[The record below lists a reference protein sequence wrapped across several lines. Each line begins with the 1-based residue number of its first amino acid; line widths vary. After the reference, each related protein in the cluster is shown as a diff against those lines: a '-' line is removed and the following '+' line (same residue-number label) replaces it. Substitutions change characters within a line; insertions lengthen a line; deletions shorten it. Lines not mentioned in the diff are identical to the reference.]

1 MPTPNEIR
9 DLVDQDRFELMM
21 RCPFYGR
28 IICSVE
34 LVVVNDPQVRLAC
47 TDYSRIFISGDSY
60 SALPEEMRL
69 AVLAH
74 EVLHIALRHALRI
87 GDRDKNRFEKAAD
100 IEVHYI
106 LTENFP
112 DPYGIDGD
120 ECGEWKDL
128 SAEQIYELLPPNE
141 DKTKPKS
148 DHCSPNDT
156 SDDMQSGDDQSPDNK
171 EDKHKS
177 KSTKSKSLQK
187 KTENNSPDANA
198 NDGDGSDDGGGGSD
212 DGSGDSDN
220 GDDASGDG
228 DDSGGNKQEGF
239 SDFRP
244 RFDPETEM
252 NCIALSK
259 NTLMD
264 VRDRS
269 RGTAPA
275 HLGFL
280 LNKLDEPH
288 VVWQVLLR
296 QFIRL
301 CRGGAYS
308 WMRPNRR
315 FISHGLYLP
324 GRQNKSFSGIVALDT
339 SGSTMGFLPE
349 FVAEL
354 TGLLKSFGKYDLTI
368 IECDATIQQ
377 VWTVSSNEPISDLK
391 DHTFMGGGGTDFN
404 PVFEYIRDYQLSPNI
419 LIFFTD
425 GYAVCPET
433 KPSYPVLWMVTEGG
447 VAPVPWGQTIFY
459 KE

>member
-1 MPTPNEIR
+1 MSTPNEIR
-9 DLVDQDRFELMM
+9 DLVEQDRFELMM

-34 LVVVNDPQVRLAC
+34 LVVVSDPQVPLAC
-47 TDYSRIFISGDSY
+47 TDYRRVFISADSY
-60 SALPEEMRL
+60 PRLPEENRL

-74 EVLHIALRHALRI
+74 EVLHIALRHAFRI
-87 GDRDKNRFEKAAD
+87 GNRDKNRFEKAAD
-100 IEVHYI
+100 IEVTFV
-106 LTENFP
+106 LTESLP
-112 DPYGIDGD
+112 DPYGIKLK
-120 ECGEWKDL
+120 EEWRDL

-148 DHCSPNDT
+148 DHCSPNDA
-156 SDDMQSGDDQSPDNK
+156 SDDMPSGDDQSPDNK
-171 EDKHKS
+171 EDKHES
-177 KSTKSKSLQK
+177 KSTKSKSPK
-187 KTENNSPDANA
+187 KTEKKPPDTNA
-198 NDGDGSDDGGGGSD
+198 NDGDGSDDSGGGSD
-212 DGSGDSDN
+212 DSGGGSDN

-228 DDSGGNKQEGF
+228 GGFGVSKLDGF

-244 RFDPETEM
+244 QFDPETEIT
-252 NCIALSK
+252 CIALSK
-259 NTLMD
+259 NTLKD
-264 VRDRS
+264 VQEHFI
-269 RGTAPA
+269 GTAPT

-280 LNKLDEPH
+280 LNKFDEPH
-288 VVWQVLLR
+288 VVWQILLR

-301 CRGGAYS
+301 CRGGSFS
-308 WMRPNRR
+308 WIRPNRR
-315 FISHGLYLP
+315 LISRGLYLP
-324 GRQNKSFSGIVALDT
+324 GRQNKSFRGIVALDT
-339 SGSTMGFLPE
+339 SGSTMGILPE

-368 IECDATIQQ
+368 IECDAQIQQ

-425 GYAVCPET
+425 GYAVCPNT